1 MNSKAKMV
9 DEKTNARRLFRHSS
23 FVILRA
29 SSFGFRHS
37 NHAR

>member
-23 FVILRA
+23 FLIPSCFVIRVL
-29 SSFGFRHS
+29 SF
-37 NHAR
+37 